1 MNPQSH
7 DDDLY
12 RCDLCHRAVDPDT
25 RARARRAWQPLII
38 CDRCVR
44 DADAQW
50 SGSRRLGAAASA
62 VTA

>member
-1 MNPQSH
+1 MNPQSY

-12 RCDLCHRAVDPDT
+12 RCDLCHMTVDADT

-44 DADAQW
+44 NADAQW
-50 SGSRRLGAAASA
+50 SGARRLGAGASA
-62 VTA
+62 ATA